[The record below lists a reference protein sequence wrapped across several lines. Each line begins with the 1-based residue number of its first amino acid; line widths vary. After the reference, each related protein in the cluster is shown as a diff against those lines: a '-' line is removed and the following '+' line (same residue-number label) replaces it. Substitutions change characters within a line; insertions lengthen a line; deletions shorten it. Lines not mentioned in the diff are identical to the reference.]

1 MAAWQSSTPSSKD
14 RKYADAELFAA
25 YLASDA
31 GAHGCL
37 ADDWST
43 LACALPVFWL
53 LPASPAAVCCRV
65 CNDESPSLRL
75 TWNALE
81 DDCLGFVSVDTL
93 EMCVEPQTQRVALL
107 PGANKQRSWRKAAHK
122 CGGKASS
129 CCWPWP
135 GL

>member
-53 LPASPAAVCCRV
+53 LSLSRSCLLSRV
-65 CNDESPSLRL
+65 QR
-75 TWNALE
+75 
-81 DDCLGFVSVDTL
+81 
-93 EMCVEPQTQRVALL
+93 RVASSPTYLKR
-107 PGANKQRSWRKAAHK
+107 AE
-122 CGGKASS
+122 GGML
-129 CCWPWP
+129 WVR
-135 GL
+135 

>member
-37 ADDWST
+37 ADDWTT

-53 LPASPAAVCCRV
+53 LPASVGEVCCRV
-65 CNDESPSLRL
+65 CNDESPTLRP
-75 TWNALE
+75 TCNALE
-81 DDCLGFVSVDTL
+81 DNCHEFASIDIL
-93 EMCVEPQTQRVALL
+93 EMCVEPQTACVHCYR
-107 PGANKQRSWRKAAHK
+107 RR
-122 CGGKASS
+122 
-129 CCWPWP
+129 
-135 GL
+135 